1 MFIPSSILIGRSTA
15 QTCSFEAPFRPT
27 EVLYLC
33 ALVKLLQTS
42 ISTFRVF
49 ALLVDGRWSDWRPW
63 GACSRSCGSG
73 EQIRLRTCTK
83 PRPAHGG
90 KQCPGSNRES
100 RPCNTNDCP
109 GNNSMGKSYVLV
121 GKFAKTRNSNEAEHY
136 KGTKTAGSNH
146 FSIISMRS
154 ENAIRTSD
162 LILSCKS
169 SVNIFLFP
177 FDGTA
182 TKNQDNVIYKQT

>member
-1 MFIPSSILIGRSTA
+1 MFIPSSILIARSTA
-15 QTCSFEAPFRPT
+15 QTCSFEASFRPT

-33 ALVKLLQTS
+33 ALATLLQTS

-73 EQIRLRTCTK
+73 EQIRLRTCNK
-83 PRPAHGG
+83 PRPAYGG

-109 GNNSMGKSYVLV
+109 GNNSMGKFYVLV
-121 GKFAKTRNSNEAEHY
+121 GKFAREKIKRKIFLTELSKTRNSNKLQLAEHY
-136 KGTKTAGSNH
+136 KRTKTAGRNH
-146 FSIISMRS
+146 FSI
-154 ENAIRTSD
+154 
-162 LILSCKS
+162 
-169 SVNIFLFP
+169 
-177 FDGTA
+177 FDA
-182 TKNQDNVIYKQT
+182 KWNCNQDL